1 MGMNDGVST
10 QFRINCLINQKRIQN
25 EGVGKK
31 FPTPSFFNKCSG
43 FFLQK
48 RNHWLRF
55 TFFSIRAMATTTFAT
70 KSPFLVVNLRKNQ
83 VRTFHIIINAFYESG
98 WRCGGRIGGLF
109 FILLCFIVLH
119 APF

>member
-1 MGMNDGVST
+1 MNDGVST

-31 FPTPSFFNKCSG
+31 FPTPSFFNKCSD

-55 TFFSIRAMATTTFAT
+55 TFFSDTGNDDNHFCN
-70 KSPFLVVNLRKNQ
+70 KSPF
-83 VRTFHIIINAFYESG
+83 F
-98 WRCGGRIGGLF
+98 GGK
-109 FILLCFIVLH
+109 
-119 APF
+119 PP